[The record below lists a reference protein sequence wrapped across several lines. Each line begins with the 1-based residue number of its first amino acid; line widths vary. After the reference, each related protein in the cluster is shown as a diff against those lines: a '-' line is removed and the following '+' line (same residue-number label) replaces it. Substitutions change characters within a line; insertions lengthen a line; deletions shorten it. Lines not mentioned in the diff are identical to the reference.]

1 VQPEREF
8 MTLPSATPFVLGAYF
23 GNPDNSNP
31 SAEATFD
38 STYGSFTTLL
48 GAAPQYLV
56 AYVDQNKPI
65 SNWVDNAGFSASSF
79 AQSPTAKTAT
89 PVIGLPME
97 SLADT
102 SISQDQYFRN
112 FTSGQYDS
120 VIQGVVQA
128 WAKQGFGT
136 QYWRPG
142 WEMNLPGTPNY
153 AGDDAQTQGDW
164 VKAFQHVSTVLHAAG
179 QADGVKVQV
188 IWNPGTINYSNAEAT
203 TNLYPGNA
211 SVDVIGADIY
221 ADMYPYSLQ
230 NFGASAGTTA
240 PSLAAWMAD
249 PANRT
254 HYWSNPAATPYSSD
268 GSGGHSLSL
277 PDILRFAAQQGKP
290 VALPET
296 GAGNSGAGTDVKDDA
311 AFPQWLAQQLSAAQA
326 AGTKVDF
333 VNIWDSNGGGNYQ
346 FTGAADGKPQEAAA
360 WAQYFGAQAP
370 AAAVVAP
377 SPPAMT
383 LGSGSDTLTVS
394 LSEDRYLGDAQF
406 TLTVDGKSVGGTQTV
421 VASHAAGQT
430 QSLTVLGS
438 FGAGTHTVGV
448 DFLNDAYAGTPT
460 TDRNLYVAGASYD
473 GVAASG
479 ATLALFSAGTQSL
492 TVGTPL
498 PAPIT
503 VGSGSDTLSVSLS
516 EDRYLGDAQF
526 TLTVDGKSVGGTQTV
541 VASRAA
547 GQTQSFTVLGSFGAG
562 THTVGVDFLNDA
574 YAGTP
579 ITDRNLYVT
588 GASYDGMSAG
598 ATLSLMSTG
607 TQTMTVG
614 TPLPAPITVGSGSDT
629 LSVSLSEDRYLG
641 DAQFTLTVDGKS
653 VGGTQT
659 VVASHAAG
667 QTQSLTVLGSFGAGT
682 HTVGVDFL
690 NDAYAGTPTTDR
702 NLYVAGASYD
712 GVAASGATLSLYSAG
727 TQTLTVGTPVNV
739 YSPGSAGGTVT
750 AAGSGIVNVGTG
762 AVTVHAA
769 GAAVTVNGGAGSLSF
784 IGGSGTD
791 SVIAGSGAVLLTGNA
806 DTLTFTA
813 GSGSAS
819 IVAGSGHEVY
829 DLVHG
834 AAGGTISISNFNASL
849 DTLHLQG
856 YPSAAVMSTQTA
868 AGSTNVVLTDDTR
881 LTLVGVVVPSGQSVF
896 S

>member
-1 VQPEREF
+1 

-479 ATLALFSAGTQSL
+479 ATL
-492 TVGTPL
+492 
-498 PAPIT
+498 
-503 VGSGSDTLSVSLS
+503 
-516 EDRYLGDAQF
+516 
-526 TLTVDGKSVGGTQTV
+526 
-541 VASRAA
+541 
-547 GQTQSFTVLGSFGAG
+547 
-562 THTVGVDFLNDA
+562 
-574 YAGTP
+574 
-579 ITDRNLYVT
+579 
-588 GASYDGMSAG
+588 
-598 ATLSLMSTG
+598 
-607 TQTMTVG
+607 
-614 TPLPAPITVGSGSDT
+614 
-629 LSVSLSEDRYLG
+629 
-641 DAQFTLTVDGKS
+641 
-653 VGGTQT
+653 
-659 VVASHAAG
+659 
-667 QTQSLTVLGSFGAGT
+667 
-682 HTVGVDFL
+682 
-690 NDAYAGTPTTDR
+690 
-702 NLYVAGASYD
+702 
-712 GVAASGATLSLYSAG
+712 SLYSAG